1 MPAGLKS
8 VNHTRRICMLKGAS
22 TKGCCHDAWHLR
34 ENPYVKSR
42 NRPHGRLDR
51 SGLGRV
57 GNGLSDKTE
66 NDSCRL
72 PDGGYGKCLVCQ

>member
-1 MPAGLKS
+1 MLTGLKS
-8 VNHTRRICMLKGAS
+8 VNHTRGIYMLKVAG
-22 TKGCCHDAWHLR
+22 TKGCSHDSWHLR
-34 ENPYVKSR
+34 ENPYVRSR

-57 GNGLSDKTE
+57 DNGLSDKTE

-72 PDGGYGKCLVCQ
+72 SDGGYGKYFVCQ